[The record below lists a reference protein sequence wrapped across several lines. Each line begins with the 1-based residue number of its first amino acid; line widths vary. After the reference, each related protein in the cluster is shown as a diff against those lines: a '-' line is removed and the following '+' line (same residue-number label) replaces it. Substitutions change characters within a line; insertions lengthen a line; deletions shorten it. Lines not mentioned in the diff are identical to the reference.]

1 MRDKQ
6 ILLNIVTLKNN
17 IMNEENIWKGSPSQW
32 INFGFYLLCIPLT
45 LVFGLG
51 LLLAIWKYFDTHL
64 HKFEITDQRILEHKG
79 IFSKTTDE
87 IELYRVKDLRHEQPF
102 FLRLVGLSNIVLDTT
117 DRSNPVLQMKGLAQG
132 HLLKEQLRVAVD
144 KRRDIK
150 GVKEV
155 DFK

>member
-1 MRDKQ
+1 MDEQ
-6 ILLNIVTLKNN
+6 
-17 IMNEENIWKGSPSQW
+17 NIWEGSPSQW
-32 INFGFYLLCIPLT
+32 INFGFYLLCVPLT

-51 LLLAIWKYFDTHL
+51 VLLALWKYFDTRL
-64 HKFEITDQRILEHKG
+64 HKLEVTDQRIMEHRG

-87 IELYRVKDLRHEQPF
+87 LELYRVKDLRHDQPF
-102 FLRLVGLSNIVLDTT
+102 LLRILGLSNIVLETT
-117 DRSNPVLQMKGLAQG
+117 DRSNPVLELKGLKEGQYI
-132 HLLKEQLRVAVD
+132 KEQLRVAVD